1 MGGRT
6 NSCGG
11 WKETRRGTKRD
22 ESEWRGGGG
31 RSETARNKRKNK
43 RAGGCHSI
51 SFTGPLVDPDKKYCF
66 SFPPPRHFFA
76 LPSPFFPFLPL
87 RSSAPFQARHRRV
100 PSPISFSTPV
110 KNGLMASVLG
120 RSRVRFL
127 SLFEKGLFF
136 FWGDFLFFFSFV
148 GYDYGRGLFMG
159 FLFRS
164 WNFFTPLKFERILS
178 FFLKSEKSFNFR
190 S

>member
-136 FWGDFLFFFSFV
+136 FWGIFCFFFFLCGLRLWKRFICGFPFSIV
-148 GYDYGRGLFMG
+148 RGLI
-159 FLFRS
+159 FLH
-164 WNFFTPLKFERILS
+164 L
-178 FFLKSEKSFNFR
+178 
-190 S
+190 